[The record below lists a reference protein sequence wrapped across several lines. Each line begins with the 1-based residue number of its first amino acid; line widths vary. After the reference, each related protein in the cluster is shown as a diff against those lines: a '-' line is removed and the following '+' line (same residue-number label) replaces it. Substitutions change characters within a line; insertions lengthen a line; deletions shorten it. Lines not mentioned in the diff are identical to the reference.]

1 MDILRNAARLI
12 LILVLVIGVCSGS
25 AFAETA
31 KDKAAPAEC
40 RGADMLAELATADPE
55 SHKRIL
61 DKSAVLENSEA
72 LLWKIEKAGTAP
84 SHLFGTIHLSD
95 IRVTT
100 IPPKVIDA
108 LSSSKTLALEVA
120 DLSDAALGAA
130 MATSAELLVYADGQ
144 TLEQKLQKAEFER
157 VQAVVKKAGI
167 PGDVAKL
174 LKPWLVSTLL
184 AISDCERRQID
195 AGAPVVD
202 MRIAEHAKEK
212 GIPVVGLETIELQL
226 AALASVPDQEQLQM
240 LKVGLKYT
248 DRTSDMLET
257 LLQLYLKRQMG
268 AAMPFQI
275 ALAEKAGVPASAFDG
290 FQKALLVDRNATMT
304 KKAAPLLDK
313 GQAFIAVGALHL
325 PGKSGLVALLR
336 EAGYTVTPAE

>member
-1 MDILRNAARLI
+1 MTILSKAAR
-12 LILVLVIGVCSGS
+12 VVCFLAFLSGTVTLPVS
-25 AFAETA
+25 AGTSKE
-31 KDKAAPAEC
+31 KPAPAEC
-40 RGADMLAELATADPE
+40 RGAGMLVELANTDPE
-55 SHKRIL
+55 SHKRVL
-61 DKSAVLENSEA
+61 EKAAQLENSEA

-95 IRVTT
+95 SRVTT
-100 IPPKVIDA
+100 IPPKVTGA
-108 LSSSKTLALEVA
+108 LFSSTTLALEVT

-130 MATSAELLVYADGQ
+130 MAASAGLLVYADGQ
-144 TLEQKLQKAEFER
+144 TLEQKLQKVEFER
-157 VQAVVKKAGI
+157 VQVVVEKAGI

-202 MRIAEHAKEK
+202 MRLGEYAKEK

-226 AALASVPDQEQLQM
+226 AALASVPDEEQLQM
-240 LKVGLKYT
+240 LKVGLKYA

-275 ALAEKAGVPASAFDG
+275 ALAEKSGVPASAFDG
-290 FQKALLVDRNATMT
+290 FQKSLLVDRNATMA
-304 KKAAPLLDK
+304 KKAAPLIDK

-325 PGKSGLVALLR
+325 PGKTGLVALLR

>member
-1 MDILRNAARLI
+1 MDFLRNAARLT
-12 LILVLVIGVCSGS
+12 LMLALVSGALS
-25 AFAETA
+25 GPAMAAPA

-40 RGADMLAELATADPE
+40 RGADMLAELATTDPE
-55 SHKRIL
+55 SHKRVL
-61 DKSAVLENSEA
+61 EKSAQLENSEA

-95 IRVTT
+95 SRVTT
-100 IPPKVIDA
+100 IPPKVTSA
-108 LSSSKTLALEVA
+108 LFSSTTLALEVA

-144 TLEQKLQKAEFER
+144 TLEQKLQVAEFER
-157 VQAVVKKAGI
+157 VQAVVEKAGI
-167 PGDVAKL
+167 PGEIAKL

-202 MRIAEHAKEK
+202 MRLGEYAKEK

-226 AALASVPDQEQLQM
+226 AALANVPDEEQLQM
-240 LKVGLKYT
+240 LKVGLKYA

-275 ALAEKAGVPASAFDG
+275 ALAEKSGVPASAFDG
-290 FQKALLVDRNATMT
+290 FQKSLLVDRNATMA
-304 KKAAPLLDK
+304 KKAAPLIDK

-325 PGKSGLVALLR
+325 PGKTGLVALFR